1 MAIIP
6 VVLNTDLLQFPEM
19 FQAFMNEDN
28 ISWLGKD
35 LRMKLKKTFHNSDLI
50 FCIDEYD
57 ERLVAIKYQPT
68 EKPLYIFSSIKVKS
82 FISISSKLSDEHK
95 NQIANLN
102 KLESNKIH
110 YIGVEVYFWKLK
122 KQHTENVAT
131 SFSPV
136 A

>member
-1 MAIIP
+1 MAIIT
-6 VVLNTDLLQFPEM
+6 VDLNTDLLQLPEM
-19 FQAFMNEDN
+19 FQAFMNKDN

-35 LRMKLKKTFHNSDLI
+35 LRMKLKKSFENSDLI

-57 ERLVAIKYQPT
+57 ERIVVVKYQPAD
-68 EKPLYIFSSIKVKS
+68 KPFYIFSSDKVKS
-82 FISISSKLSDEHK
+82 VISISSKLTDEHK

-102 KLESNKIH
+102 KLKSHKIH
-110 YIGVEVYFWKLK
+110 YIGVEVYFWKLV
-122 KQHTENVAT
+122 KQHDENVAT

>member
-102 KLESNKIH
+102 IATYHTNEAEILHLI
-110 YIGVEVYFWKLK
+110 K
-122 KQHTENVAT
+122 KYSLNVLGSIKNNVT
-131 SFSPV
+131 
-136 A
+136 